1 MKLQKLTATIFT
13 LSIATLLLGSC
24 EKKETVSES
33 EEEAIYNLV
42 WEPCAEGDYPTA
54 IRRADSLLQAPLVMS
69 DTLRAY
75 IMIERN
81 VSILES
87 GNLDWAYAY
96 ADTLTEFGKEE
107 EIGIA
112 RMQGLQNKGIIKRRK
127 GDYDSAISFYK
138 EGLELAVGEKDNEME
153 QVFSEMLAIACAEN
167 KLFDEAYSFGKRS
180 LEMSREMEDSVGIL
194 NSISTLGGILA
205 KSGEYTRAIAELA
218 PYHDQSRAAKGLLR
232 VKYLTPLLRSYLAL
246 DSAGKTRE
254 ILAETYDALRDV
266 PHNTQAYLAAVNA
279 EAGLAAL
286 EGRYADQWRWLQKGD
301 SIGTMGT
308 PKDEWYAQRA
318 ACLAGMGRYA
328 EAYKM
333 EKQANAALDS
343 IRSGES
349 ENRLAELSVKYDTL
363 QKENAIEHLKAER
376 LRWYL
381 VGLFSLIVV
390 AVVIALAVGA
400 SRRNRRRL
408 ERERQEEYLKGLE
421 HERQRMA
428 RELHDDIAGSL
439 VGLQWQLHGAA
450 SPEMLEEDLI
460 KIARKVRNMSHELM
474 PVEFEK
480 ESFTTLLI
488 DYVES
493 INSSGSGSKVRLT
506 DEGAFSWDALP
517 AETSHELYRIVQE
530 SVRNAITHGKRN
542 SDVVITLSGSDAFEL
557 TIANEVDEDNSPS
570 SSSGVGTKSLRVR
583 ASLIGAHLE
592 IREENGLYI
601 IKVTQYNETD
611 TNRR

>member
-1 MKLQKLTATIFT
+1 MKFQKITAAIFT
-13 LSIATLLLGSC
+13 LSFATLLLGSC

-33 EEEAIYNLV
+33 EEEAIYSMV

-96 ADTLTEFGKEE
+96 ADTLTDFGEKE

-138 EGLELAVGEKDNEME
+138 EELELAVGEKDIEME

-180 LEMSREMEDSVGIL
+180 LELSREMEDSTGIL

-205 KSGEYTRAIAELA
+205 KSGEYSRAISELA
-218 PYHDQSRAAKGLLR
+218 PYHSQSRDAKGILR

-246 DSAGKTRE
+246 DSADRTRE
-254 ILAETYDALRDV
+254 VLAETYDALKDV
-266 PHNTQAYLAAVNA
+266 PKNTQAYLAAVNA

-328 EAYKM
+328 EAYEM

-349 ENRLAELSVKYDTL
+349 ESRLAELSVKYDTL
-363 QKENAIEHLKAER
+363 QKENAIEHLKSER
-376 LRWYL
+376 LTWGL
-381 VGLFSLIVV
+381 IALFSVIVV
-390 AVVIALAVGA
+390 AVVIAIAVSA
-400 SRRNRRRL
+400 ARRNRRKL

-421 HERQRMA
+421 YERQRMA

-439 VGLQWQLHGAA
+439 VALQWQLHGAD
-450 SPEMLEEDLI
+450 PEMLEQDII

-493 INSSGSGSKVRLT
+493 INSSDAGSKVRLT
-506 DEGAFSWDALP
+506 DEGSFDWNALP
-517 AETSHELYRIVQE
+517 PEISHELYRMVQE

-542 SDVVITLSGSDAFEL
+542 ADVTITLSGSETFTMRIVNA
-557 TIANEVDEDNSPS
+557 IVDDGASS
-570 SSSGVGTKSLRVR
+570 SSSGVGAKSLKVR
-583 ASLIGAHLE
+583 AALINASIE
-592 IREENGLYI
+592 IKKENGLYI
-601 IKVTQYNETD
+601 VTVTQRNEKN
-611 TNRR
+611 TNSR